1 MNCLFHYPF
10 IDGGNKGLLEINILP
25 VTFWTEESRNAFKG
39 GRERST
45 AFRAIRGFQ
54 PFYFTPAVYA
64 NKGNVGWFK
73 RMLAYS
79 AISRQEK
86 AYQPLS

>member
-1 MNCLFHYPF
+1 MDYLFHYPF
-10 IDGGNKGLLEINILP
+10 VKSGDKGPIKIDILP
-25 VTFWTEESRNAFKG
+25 ATFWTEKGRNAFKG
-39 GRERST
+39 RTERST

-73 RMLAYS
+73 RMLTYS
-79 AISRQEK
+79 TVSRQEK
-86 AYQPLS
+86 AYQSLS